1 MAGELDL
8 RSKEFRSCHQR
19 CSSPLPGLH
28 CRSFLPHCHRY
39 GTAQRADR
47 RRSVPDGRKRC
58 HTVIVESVCTLGC
71 LLTQDRVCDYWN
83 HGADCFSS
91 RAKREGF
98 SPKSLPSLLERDRE
112 QFVDDLGEVGVF
124 SWLLS
129 VRAGHRGRAR
139 RTTNLPLWVHVQYV
153 RSSIA
158 TNSLCDKRTIPKIN
172 RSGCSLVR
180 HTISIRNKENVSPPE
195 WDIGPRIFKRHRA

>member
-1 MAGELDL
+1 
-8 RSKEFRSCHQR
+8 
-19 CSSPLPGLH
+19 
-28 CRSFLPHCHRY
+28 
-39 GTAQRADR
+39 
-47 RRSVPDGRKRC
+47 
-58 HTVIVESVCTLGC
+58 VESVCTLGC

-139 RTTNLPLWVHVQYV
+139 RTTNLPL
-153 RSSIA
+153 
-158 TNSLCDKRTIPKIN
+158 
-172 RSGCSLVR
+172 
-180 HTISIRNKENVSPPE
+180 
-195 WDIGPRIFKRHRA
+195 